1 MTSRPNPRI
10 LLRLLSL
17 LSPYRTRL
25 ILAAMALLV
34 ASGSVLLVGQG
45 LRLVIDQGFIA
56 EDAARLNQA
65 LLGLL
70 AIVVLLAGASALRYY
85 LVTWIGERLAGD
97 LRRRVFDHLLTLEP
111 AFFEQG
117 PAGRENVGTHRDRID
132 TDRVDPE
139 EADQAKPGGVRQ
151 EPPRDPASHGGAG
164 EIQSRLTADTSVL
177 QSLFGS
183 SLSVALRNLLMLI
196 GAVVMMVA
204 TQPWLSAVVLLGIP
218 ATLLPILWYGRRVR
232 RLSRSSQDRVAEL
245 GRYAGEALT
254 GIRTLQAFGHEPI
267 DRRDYGA
274 RVEGAFATAIDRTRQ
289 RAWLTGIAML
299 VVFTAV
305 GLMLWQGGHAVL
317 AGDMSAGELSAFVF
331 YAVLAAGGVAAL
343 AEVAGDVQRA
353 AGAAE
358 RLLELLDARPTITA
372 PTTPRALPHPVQGAI
387 GIEGVRFAYPNRAD
401 APALDGIEVHIR
413 PGERVALVGPSGAGK
428 STLLHLLLRFY
439 DPQAG
444 RLTLDGIDLRE
455 LDPQA
460 LRAQLGLVSQ
470 EPVLFTGS
478 AAENIRYGKPEAS
491 LDEVREAARDA
502 NALAFIEA
510 LPRGFDTPLGPGGV
524 QLSGGQR
531 QRLAIARALLRDPR
545 VLLLD
550 EATSALDAE
559 SERVVQEALDR
570 LMRGRTSLVIAHR
583 LATVI
588 AADRLLVFDQGKLVA
603 SGRHADLLK
612 ESTLYR
618 QLASLQFT
626 PDLA

>member
-1 MTSRPNPRI
+1 MTSRPHPRI

-25 ILAAMALLV
+25 LLAGAALLV

-45 LRLVIDQGFIA
+45 LRLVIDQGFMA
-56 EDAARLNQA
+56 EDAGRLNQA

-70 AIVVLLAGASALRYY
+70 AIVALLAGASALRYY

-97 LRRRVFDHLLTLEP
+97 LRRQVFDHLLTLEP
-111 AFFEQG
+111 AFFEQASAT
-117 PAGRENVGTHRDRID
+117 AGGT
-132 TDRVDPE
+132 
-139 EADQAKPGGVRQ
+139 G
-151 EPPRDPASHGGAG
+151 HGGAG

-204 TQPWLSAVVLLGIP
+204 TQPWLSALVLLGIP

-274 RVEGAFATAIDRTRQ
+274 RVDEAFVTAIDRTRQ

-358 RLLELLDARPTITA
+358 RLLELLDARPAITP
-372 PTTPRALPHPVQGAI
+372 PTSPRALPAKVEGTI
-387 GIEGVRFAYPNRAD
+387 GIEAVRFAYPNRPD
-401 APALDGIEVHIR
+401 APALDGIDLSIR

-444 RLTLDGIDLRE
+444 RLTLEGIDLRA
-455 LDPQA
+455 LDPRD

-470 EPVLFTGS
+470 EPVLFSGT
-478 AAENIRYGKPEAS
+478 AADNIRYGKPEAS
-491 LDEVREAARDA
+491 LDAVRDAARDA

-510 LPRGFDTPLGPGGV
+510 LPHGFETPLGPGGV

-531 QRLAIARALLRDPR
+531 QRLAIARALLRNPR

-570 LMRGRTSLVIAHR
+570 LMQGRTSLVIAHR

-588 AADRLLVFDQGKLVA
+588 AADRLLVFDQGRLIA
-603 SGRHADLLK
+603 SGSHAALLK
-612 ESTLYR
+612 SSALYR
-618 QLASLQFT
+618 QLASLQFNGEMSQGDDT
-626 PDLA
+626 